1 MAKKRKN
8 ILYFTNGLKLEFYGE
23 FLRECEKP
31 NWHYWEVSE
40 AADMPKGTIIH
51 CRKEHLV
58 AVVEEY
64 ENE

>member
-8 ILYFTNGLKLEFYGE
+8 ILYFTNGLKLEFYSD
-23 FLRECEKP
+23 FLREREWP
-31 NWHYWEVSE
+31 NWHYYRVEE

-58 AVVEEY
+58 AVVEEC
-64 ENE
+64 EDE